1 MFLPE
6 IRCASSD
13 IESKDMI
20 EKDRIM
26 LMTRMASYENTEGK
40 KMIRITDYFRGDY
53 VALGMLKTAV
63 AVTVSFL
70 TVVGIYVF
78 CNADKF
84 IAEFY
89 ETDFAVMLKRLTSSY
104 AVVMV
109 IYLLIA
115 FILYSYRYTQARKSV
130 RVYRKALKKL
140 ISMYGNGKK

>member
-1 MFLPE
+1 
-6 IRCASSD
+6 
-13 IESKDMI
+13 MI
-20 EKDRIM
+20 DKDRIM

-53 VALGMLKTAV
+53 VAFGMLKTAV
-63 AVTVSFL
+63 AVTISFL

-89 ETDFAVMLKRLTSSY
+89 ETDFAVMLKKLTSTY

-140 ISMYGNGKK
+140 ISMYGR

>member
-1 MFLPE
+1 ML
-6 IRCASSD
+6 D
-13 IESKDMI
+13 
-20 EKDRIM
+20 KDRIM

-40 KMIRITDYFRGDY
+40 KMIRITDFFRGDY

-63 AVTVSFL
+63 AVTISFL
-70 TVVGIYVF
+70 TVVGIYIF

-89 ETDFAVMLKRLTSSY
+89 ETDYAFVLKKIVMAY
-104 AVVMV
+104 AVVM
-109 IYLLIA
+109 ILYLMIA

-140 ISMYGNGKK
+140 ISMYGR